1 MGRLICFG
9 GKNKEKQI
17 HTKIIILNCKCFG
30 VGRIVLC
37 GTEKIERWFQRKA
50 FTMKTQSE

>member
-9 GKNKEKQI
+9 GKNKERQI
-17 HTKIIILNCKCFG
+17 HTKIMILNCKCFG
-30 VGRIVLC
+30 VARIVLC
-37 GTEKIERWFQRKA
+37 GGEKIERWFQRKA